1 MATSRTGIK
10 SKPLS
15 VSEKLN
21 TINKVD
27 CVPNVSRTKKHWRSR
42 HFCEKG
48 INKLLGWW
56 DTGENT
62 LRPLKVT
69 RIQHIFML

>member
-21 TINKVD
+21 IITKVD
-27 CVPNVSRTKKHWRSR
+27 CVPNVSHNKK
-42 HFCEKG
+42 
-48 INKLLGWW
+48 
-56 DTGENT
+56 
-62 LRPLKVT
+62 P
-69 RIQHIFML
+69 